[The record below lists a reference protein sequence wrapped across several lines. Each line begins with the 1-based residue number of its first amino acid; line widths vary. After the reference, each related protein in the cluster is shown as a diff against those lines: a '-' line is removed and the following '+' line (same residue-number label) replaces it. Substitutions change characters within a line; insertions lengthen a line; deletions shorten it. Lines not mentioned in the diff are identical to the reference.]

1 MRPVWEARC
10 KCPSYLVRIGSGEQI
25 EKKKKKNLLGF
36 PLDQVINTFF
46 NLGVQEGVDL
56 IDQNIKTWNHRLKQL
71 YEHDVIVGNYGGLK
85 VTS

>member
-1 MRPVWEARC
+1 M
-10 KCPSYLVRIGSGEQI
+10 
-25 EKKKKKNLLGF
+25 
-36 PLDQVINTFF
+36 INTFF